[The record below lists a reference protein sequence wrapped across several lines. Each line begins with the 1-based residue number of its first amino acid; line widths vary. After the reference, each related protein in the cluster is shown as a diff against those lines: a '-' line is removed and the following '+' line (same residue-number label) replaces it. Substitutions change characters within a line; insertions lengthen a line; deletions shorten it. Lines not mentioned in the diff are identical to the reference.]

1 MSKKFKPGIPYPYL
15 WTLMSANCLNPVGPM
30 FVFPE
35 PSLLTLITVLKLIGS
50 ILDIFQ
56 KALNSKKKGGIL
68 EEYLLLVPVC
78 VIKILM
84 VWRHSE
90 KVGGRISQDD
100 GSTTTVWLHSFDFVS
115 SSIHKVKSIFCK
127 QTALEQYK
135 FFYQRFIFLED
146 IYLGIHVHVP
156 S

>member
-1 MSKKFKPGIPYPYL
+1 MILIWCTNLASKKFKPGIPYPYL
-15 WTLMSANCLNPVGPM
+15 WTLMSASCLNPVGPM

-56 KALNSKKKGGIL
+56 KSIKFKKRGGIF
-68 EEYLLLVPVC
+68 EEDLLLVPVC

-90 KVGGRISQDD
+90 KVGGRIGQDD

-135 FFYQRFIFLED
+135 LIYQR
-146 IYLGIHVHVP
+146 
-156 S
+156 

>member
-1 MSKKFKPGIPYPYL
+1 MDSDVSQLSKPCRTNVCLSRAILVNSHHSAEIDWQHFRYFPKSIKFK
-15 WTLMSANCLNPVGPM
+15 
-30 FVFPE
+30 
-35 PSLLTLITVLKLIGS
+35 KR
-50 ILDIFQ
+50 
-56 KALNSKKKGGIL
+56 GGIF

-90 KVGGRISQDD
+90 KVGGRIGQDD

-127 QTALEQYK
+127 QTALEQYN